1 MFLCIGMGSIQE
13 QFVIKSN
20 DGMRTVNKSWNKKT
34 QYYFFVLITVYCK
47 TNQLKHGWTIMIC
60 HFFQLFFSLIFLF
73 FFSLASQSFFFL
85 SVNLLYE
92 NQKTHDTIN
101 SRELLV
107 GYFLFLFCFKESF
120 CKDWWALFNTLKRV
134 RLGLRALGWAFSG
147 YPAGFYFSG
156 LWAGLH
162 WFFFYF

>member
-1 MFLCIGMGSIQE
+1 MNNHDMP
-13 QFVIKSN
+13 
-20 DGMRTVNKSWNKKT
+20 
-34 QYYFFVLITVYCK
+34 
-47 TNQLKHGWTIMIC
+47 
-60 HFFQLFFSLIFLF
+60 FFSIIFFSYFPF

-134 RLGLRALGWAFSG
+134 RLGLRAFSG
-147 YPAGFYFSG
+147 YPTALFSGLPRALVSG

-162 WFFFYF
+162 WFFFLMTRTRNLQLFFECEV

>member
-1 MFLCIGMGSIQE
+1 MNNHDMPFFSI
-13 QFVIKSN
+13 I
-20 DGMRTVNKSWNKKT
+20 
-34 QYYFFVLITVYCK
+34 
-47 TNQLKHGWTIMIC
+47 
-60 HFFQLFFSLIFLF
+60 FSLIFLF

-107 GYFLFLFCFKESF
+107 GYFLFCFKESF

-134 RLGLRALGWAFSG
+134 RLGLRALGGAFSG
-147 YPAGFYFSG
+147 YPTGFVFGLPAGFVFFG
-156 LWAGLH
+156 LVGGLALILFLFLMTRTRNLQL
-162 WFFFYF
+162 FFECEV

>member
-1 MFLCIGMGSIQE
+1 MNNHDMP
-13 QFVIKSN
+13 
-20 DGMRTVNKSWNKKT
+20 
-34 QYYFFVLITVYCK
+34 FFWI
-47 TNQLKHGWTIMIC
+47 I
-60 HFFQLFFSLIFLF
+60 FSLIFLF
-73 FFSLASQSFFFL
+73 SSPLRRNLFFFL

-134 RLGLRALGWAFSG
+134 RLGLRALGRAFSG
-147 YPAGFYFSG
+147 YPTGFVFGLPAGFDFSG

-162 WFFFYF
+162 WFFFLMTRTRNLQLFFECEV

>member
-1 MFLCIGMGSIQE
+1 MNNHDMPFFSI
-13 QFVIKSN
+13 I
-20 DGMRTVNKSWNKKT
+20 
-34 QYYFFVLITVYCK
+34 
-47 TNQLKHGWTIMIC
+47 
-60 HFFQLFFSLIFLF
+60 FSLIFLF

-134 RLGLRALGWAFSG
+134 RLGLRALGGAFSG
-147 YPAGFYFSG
+147 YPAGLVFG
-156 LWAGLH
+156 LPAGLYF
-162 WFFFYF
+162 WACGRACIDSFFNDKNEEFTVIFWMWGLTLFFFGIGWED

>member
-1 MFLCIGMGSIQE
+1 MDE
-13 QFVIKSN
+13 Q
-20 DGMRTVNKSWNKKT
+20 SWYAIFFN
-34 QYYFFVLITVYCK
+34 YFFL
-47 TNQLKHGWTIMIC
+47 LFS
-60 HFFQLFFSLIFLF
+60 FFLLPCVAIF
-73 FFSLASQSFFFL
+73 FFLL

-134 RLGLRALGWAFSG
+134 RLGLRALGRAFSG
-147 YPAGFYFSG
+147 YPTGFVFGLPAGFIYSG

-162 WFFFYF
+162 WFFLMTRTRNLQLFFECEV

>member
-1 MFLCIGMGSIQE
+1 MDE
-13 QFVIKSN
+13 Q
-20 DGMRTVNKSWNKKT
+20 SWYAIFFN
-34 QYYFFVLITVYCK
+34 YFF
-47 TNQLKHGWTIMIC
+47 
-60 HFFQLFFSLIFLF
+60 FLIFLF
-73 FFSLASQSFFFL
+73 SSPLRRNLFFL

-134 RLGLRALGWAFSG
+134 RLGLRALGRAFLG
-147 YPAGFYFSG
+147 YPTGFVFGLPAGFDFLG

-162 WFFFYF
+162 WFFLFNDKNEEFTVIFWMWGLTLFFFGIGWED

>member
-1 MFLCIGMGSIQE
+1 MDE
-13 QFVIKSN
+13 Q
-20 DGMRTVNKSWNKKT
+20 SW
-34 QYYFFVLITVYCK
+34 YAI
-47 TNQLKHGWTIMIC
+47 
-60 HFFQLFFSLIFLF
+60 FFQLFFSLIFLF
-73 FFSLASQSFFFL
+73 SSPLRRNLFFL

-134 RLGLRALGWAFSG
+134 RLGLRALGRAFSG
-147 YPAGFYFSG
+147 YPTGFVFGLPAGFYFSG

-162 WFFFYF
+162 WFFFLMTRTRDLQLFFECEV

>member
-1 MFLCIGMGSIQE
+1 MDE
-13 QFVIKSN
+13 Q
-20 DGMRTVNKSWNKKT
+20 SWYAIFFN
-34 QYYFFVLITVYCK
+34 YFFL
-47 TNQLKHGWTIMIC
+47 LFS
-60 HFFQLFFSLIFLF
+60 FFLLPCVAI
-73 FFSLASQSFFFL
+73 FFFL

-134 RLGLRALGWAFSG
+134 RLGLRALGRAFSG
-147 YPAGFYFSG
+147 YPAGFVFGLPAGFYFSG

-162 WFFFYF
+162 WFFFLMTRTRNLQLFFECEV

>member
-1 MFLCIGMGSIQE
+1 MKWIDTMY
-13 QFVIKSN
+13 K
-20 DGMRTVNKSWNKKT
+20 
-34 QYYFFVLITVYCK
+34 FFVLITVYCK

-60 HFFQLFFSLIFLF
+60 HFFQLFFLLFSFFL
-73 FFSLASQSFFFL
+73 LPCVAIFFFL

-134 RLGLRALGWAFSG
+134 RLGLRALGRAFSG
-147 YPAGFYFSG
+147 YPTGFVFGLPAGFIYSG

-162 WFFFYF
+162 